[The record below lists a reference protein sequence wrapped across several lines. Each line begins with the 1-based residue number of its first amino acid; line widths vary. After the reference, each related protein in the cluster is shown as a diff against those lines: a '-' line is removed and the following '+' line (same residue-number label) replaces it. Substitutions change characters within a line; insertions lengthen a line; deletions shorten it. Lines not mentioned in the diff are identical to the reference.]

1 MPVPTDFSIP
11 YIDLELTTPDDIKIK
26 AFLLL
31 QRTVLNMG
39 ESPIE
44 SGDGLPSDEEV
55 RQILWEVGGY
65 SSPRFAVCGLA
76 ANGAHVPRQRWEP
89 RASHPIGQDLLWQDA
104 LQRHHAFI
112 SRARVFSHFLRP
124 FPPAHILSVVM
135 ATLRARRPK
144 RVRRQGPRFLSY
156 LRIAMPRRFYLC
168 ICAGLQ
174 VDAQTVLDY
183 VRAHPILSRT
193 QIVRLFALHVFFF
206 SDCKSLCRYY
216 MVNPSAAPFL
226 STLPIAIRMK

>member
-44 SGDGLPSDEEV
+44 PGDGLPSDEEV

-144 RVRRQGPRFLSY
+144 RVRRQGPRFLSF
-156 LRIAMPRRFYLC
+156 AHC
-168 ICAGLQ
+168 
-174 VDAQTVLDY
+174 DAQTVLPLYLRRFASRCTDGPRLRSRPPNSLQNPN
-183 VRAHPILSRT
+183 RA
-193 QIVRLFALHVFFF
+193 
-206 SDCKSLCRYY
+206 SLC
-216 MVNPSAAPFL
+216 SSCLFL
-226 STLPIAIRMK
+226 F